1 LLGRHQSLTQLAQLV
16 SALEE
21 PYRSTVL
28 LRYGE
33 ELTPAE
39 IARRYG
45 LPAGTVRW
53 RLKQGLDRLRVEMD
67 RAQGSRRAWAGLA
80 SPAYGSKAILSGV
93 VGMKIGG
100 KGAVAV
106 VIALLLVVTA
116 AVLVGREARHRGLL
130 GSAGPTPGGPPAAGV
145 AAPPPTGEG
154 EDASHRARSKP
165 PRFVGSLVEAS
176 AEAPGSAADKASPRE
191 RSVAAIPL
199 DRRYDLTQ
207 AEREALARNCEVRTD
222 LPGVRTVNDV
232 PLGWLGEKD
241 LAAMD
246 LAPGELPLV
255 REAIRRY
262 RDALDDL
269 SRRWYVE
276 VTADAA
282 GARGLQFLDFSNPD
296 DPACATA
303 GQAPV
308 ACADRRGCPA
318 DGRGAGRL
326 EIARHPTAARHH
338 RGQRC
343 RLLPPAARPR
353 RRLRTPPRRRCGPAR
368 ARQLRRGAISGH
380 TRKAGCP

>member
-1 LLGRHQSLTQLAQLV
+1 V

-296 DPACATA
+296 DPAVQRLAKHLSPVQIAEGARRMAEELA
-303 GQAPV
+303 GWKSPDTRPPPDTTV
-308 ACADRRGCPA
+308 ASVAAFYRRQRALADA
-318 DGRGAGRL
+318 FEHHL
-326 EIARHPTAARHH
+326 AA
-338 RGQRC
+338 
-343 RLLPPAARPR
+343 AV
-353 RRLRTPPRRRCGPAR
+353 GPAR